1 LVGIL
6 AAAGL
11 QDAVADGAGGPLD
24 LASYP
29 RTELTITQG
38 KPPRVHSFRVWVA
51 DTPQRAEQGLM
62 FVSDLP
68 ESEGMVFPL
77 QPPRVD
83 KKFTATVCW
92 FADETFTPAA
102 RYLVKCGTR
111 SVSARIAEIVHRLD
125 VTTLATEPA
134 PETLKCND
142 IAQVC
147 IALAQPLAF
156 DAYEDNRAT
165 GAFILIDADTNATVA
180 AGMIARPEDEP
191 AAPDAAV
198 FDAGL

>member
-1 LVGIL
+1 MTQAGRRRRARRAILVGIL

-11 QDAVADGAGGPLD
+11 QAAVADGAGGPLD

-77 QPPRVD
+77 QPPRVENMWMKNTYIELD
-83 KKFTATVCW
+83 MLFIGTNGRVTKII
-92 FADETFTPAA
+92 ERAA
-102 RYLVKCGTR
+102 PL
-111 SVSARIAEIVHRLD
+111 S
-125 VTTLATEPA
+125 LATLSSGEP
-134 PETLKCND
+134 
-142 IAQVC
+142 
-147 IALAQPLAF
+147 
-156 DAYEDNRAT
+156 
-165 GAFILIDADTNATVA
+165 VA
-180 AGMIARPEDEP
+180 AVLELRGG
-191 AAPDAAV
+191 AAAKLGLKVGDAVSWKKPTA
-198 FDAGL
+198 